1 MEIEVTNIT
10 AADNEVATGINA
22 TVTFIDYENNSG
34 EIVVYV
40 KLPLEKQL
48 SISDV
53 EEKAQEL
60 AKNKLKELVVGF

>member
-22 TVTFIDYENNSG
+22 TVTFIDYENNSV

-60 AKNKLKELVVGF
+60 AKNKLKALVAGF

>member
-1 MEIEVTNIT
+1 MEIEVTDIT
-10 AADNEVATGINA
+10 AADNEVATGIKA

-60 AKNKLKELVVGF
+60 AKNKLKELVAGF